1 MRNVGHDIDA
11 PRGEPTLAAADS
23 APTGARARLPGS
35 TARLLAAAAAG
46 LPGVTVLAAI
56 AIAASPVYASPLRC
70 AVAVLVAL
78 TCWALAA
85 RIRGPRLL
93 VLLGVL
99 GAAVSAWLLAQASY
113 YAAAWFTAPALG
125 IGVGLVSGAAG
136 SHAKER
142 RSWTDGPA
150 LLLAASLLV
159 AGALVGVRALFGRDG
174 AMGAGAAYMALAAAA
189 ALGATPGRR
198 WPARA
203 LVPAA
208 AFAVLLPGVTAA
220 YVGATTPRA
229 TWFGSLTSHGPRTGN
244 EVALT
249 FDDGPNPP
257 YTEQIAAILD
267 AHGVKGTFFTVGKAL
282 DKRPDVSRALMA
294 DGHLLGNHSYLHDA
308 VRWLDPRY
316 PELQRTQD
324 AFKRNLGVCPA
335 FYRPPHGSHTPFIA
349 HVVADHGMTMITWDD
364 SAGDWATSDGQLVAR
379 RILKGVRPGS
389 IILLHDGID
398 GNIGA
403 NRSVILAA
411 LPIILDGLKQRGLQP
426 VRLDK
431 LLGKP
436 GYIAC

>member
-1 MRNVGHDIDA
+1 MRRPQALTA
-11 PRGEPTLAAADS
+11 P
-23 APTGARARLPGS
+23 
-35 TARLLAAAAAG
+35 G

-70 AVAVLVAL
+70 AVAAAIAFG
-78 TCWALAA
+78 CWALSA
-85 RIRGPRLL
+85 RVRAPRLIG
-93 VLLGVL
+93 LLGL
-99 GAAVSAWLLAQASY
+99 FGALVSAWLLAQASY

-125 IGVGLVSGAAG
+125 VGIGLVSGAASG
-136 SHAKER
+136 APGGR
-142 RSWTDGPA
+142 RPA
-150 LLLAASLLV
+150 GAGGWKRGAAAAAVASLVV
-159 AGALVGVRALFGRDG
+159 AGLLVGVRALFGRDG
-174 AMGAGAAYMALAAAA
+174 AMAAGAAYVAFAGAA
-189 ALGATPGRR
+189 ALLAMPGRR
-198 WPARA
+198 WRA
-203 LVPAA
+203 VALAPAA
-208 AFAVLLPGVTAA
+208 AFSLLLPGVTAA
-220 YVGATTPRA
+220 YIGATTPRA

-244 EVALT
+244 EVAIT

-257 YTEQIAAILD
+257 YTEEIAAILD

-282 DKRPDVSRALMA
+282 DKRPDASRALMA

-316 PELQRTQD
+316 PELQRAQD

-364 SAGDWATSDGQLVAR
+364 SAGDWATNDGQLVAR

-403 NRSVILAA
+403 NRTVILQA
-411 LPIILDGLKQRGLQP
+411 LPIILDGLKARGLQP

-436 GYIAC
+436 GYVPC